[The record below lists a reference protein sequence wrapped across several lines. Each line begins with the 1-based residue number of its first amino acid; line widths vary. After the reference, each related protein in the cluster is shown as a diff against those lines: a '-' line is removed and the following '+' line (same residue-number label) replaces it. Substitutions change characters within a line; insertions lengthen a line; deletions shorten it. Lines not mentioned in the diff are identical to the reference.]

1 MVVMVD
7 AAAEAGEADG
17 EPGGTRN
24 SPGDGPRNLVERK
37 DRGGN

>member
-1 MVVMVD
+1 MVD

-17 EPGGTRN
+17 E
-24 SPGDGPRNLVERK
+24 PGDGPRNLVERK